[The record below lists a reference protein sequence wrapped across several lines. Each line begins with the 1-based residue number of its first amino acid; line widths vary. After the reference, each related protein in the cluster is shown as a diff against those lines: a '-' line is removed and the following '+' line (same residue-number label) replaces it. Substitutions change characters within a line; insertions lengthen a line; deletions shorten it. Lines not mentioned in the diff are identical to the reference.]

1 MYLILLNFIP
11 HSESRGNIG
20 NETGAHTRVLEL
32 VEDHLRNKVVRD
44 LLSIRLEAA
53 NEVGIGLAK
62 CRHQ

>member
-1 MYLILLNFIP
+1 MHLNFIP
-11 HSESRGNIG
+11 HSESRGNSESG
-20 NETGAHTRVLEL
+20 NETGAHTGVLEL